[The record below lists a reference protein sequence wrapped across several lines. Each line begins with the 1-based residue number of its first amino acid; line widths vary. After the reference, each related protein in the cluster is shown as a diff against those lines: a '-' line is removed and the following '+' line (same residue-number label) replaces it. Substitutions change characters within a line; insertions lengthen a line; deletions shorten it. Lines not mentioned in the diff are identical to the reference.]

1 MYTRDYSN
9 VSKTRF
15 YVCIGYVVTIEDS
28 CRLRVQTVLRCMYN
42 RKQTASLLTR
52 IASRA
57 INGRAYSLN
66 VRTSGLFNKYTL
78 RIFVKNIFRYLFRYF
93 FHRYLISI
101 LLFFFTFIF
110 FISFVI
116 INESSM
122 NLNNSIIIFFFYR
135 ILTHLFRTFIH
146 KNLNNAIFNNF
157 FKLFIHP
164 CHKIYILHKFYSY
177 LISKF

>member
-122 NLNNSIIIFFFYR
+122 NLNNSIIILFFLSYF
-135 ILTHLFRTFIH
+135 
-146 KNLNNAIFNNF
+146 NAVV
-157 FKLFIHP
+157 
-164 CHKIYILHKFYSY
+164 
-177 LISKF
+177 